1 MVGLFVVPTIWGMCQ
16 SDEVFIQCIANPIT
30 HLLVCVLDLFLNFQ
44 CIVLRLYWWN
54 VVIQYYLDIRYTPLP
69 LGWSFLKC
77 LFCHLFAELQ
87 EALVKCIPVIASVVA
102 DLLHEFVV
110 LELTCFGPAV
120 QEQVLRSLSVSRV
133 GSVIW
138 LPR

>member
-1 MVGLFVVPTIWGMCQ
+1 MSTIWGVCQ
-16 SDEVFIQCIANPIT
+16 SDEIFIQCIAYPIS

-54 VVIQYYLDIRYTPLP
+54 VVIQYYLDIRSTPLP

-87 EALVKCIPVIASVVA
+87 ESLVKCIPVIASVVS

-120 QEQVLRSLSVSRV
+120 QDRACNGRGVNSVN
-133 GSVIW
+133 G
-138 LPR
+138 PR